1 MRTLSAK
8 YGPVEDVLD
17 DNLTKIFAL
26 VWKQIAEHRQRKGY
40 GPPEQA
46 WITVPATYSQGL
58 KGRLIQERLER
69 CAISGGFSAAIGLKP
84 EMEAVFQY
92 LNYLKRKAGNN
103 EESGDRNTS
112 RNAERV
118 REKLGLFGKRRQ
130 D

>member
-58 KGRLIQERLER
+58 KGRFIQERLER